1 MGQNPSTATDETPTS
16 ASSPSA
22 TAAHYRAFLLR
33 LHFYAGIF
41 VGPFLLV
48 AAISGGLYAIA
59 PSIEQFA
66 YRDTLRTHSSG
77 EMVPVA
83 EQVRAAQSER
93 PDLTVTAVRPAA
105 KAGETT
111 RVMFDDPA
119 LGESE
124 RHAVFIDPVTAA
136 SRGQLTVYGSSG
148 ALPLRTW
155 IDQLHRSLHLG
166 EPGRIYSE
174 LAASWLWLIAL
185 AGVLL
190 WGGRYRRMSRRGG
203 TKPRLLT
210 VDRTAGGRA
219 RTLNWHGAVGLWI
232 AVGLLFLSATGLTW
246 SRFAGDNVTAL
257 RSALSWTT
265 PTVSTTV
272 NGAAQAST
280 PEHSS
285 GHEGHG
291 VTAAV
296 QHDGAPMV
304 DDIDRVLKAARDAG
318 VGGDVEVSIPRNPD
332 TAFTVAQTRQ
342 PWVMSNNAVAVDGPS
357 ARVTDV
363 SWFADWP
370 VAAKLSAWGIQLH
383 MGLLFGITNQLVLL
397 GLAVA
402 LVTVIVRGY
411 LLWWRRRPVGRVP
424 VGAVPRRGVLTG
436 LPPAAAVAVVLMS
449 AAVGWFVPLLG
460 ASLVAFVV
468 VDVALGWRQYR
479 RRRHQS

>member
-105 KAGETT
+105 KAGDTT

-219 RTLNWHGAVGLWI
+219 RT
-232 AVGLLFLSATGLTW
+232 
-246 SRFAGDNVTAL
+246 
-257 RSALSWTT
+257 
-265 PTVSTTV
+265 
-272 NGAAQAST
+272 
-280 PEHSS
+280 
-285 GHEGHG
+285 
-291 VTAAV
+291 
-296 QHDGAPMV
+296 
-304 DDIDRVLKAARDAG
+304 
-318 VGGDVEVSIPRNPD
+318 
-332 TAFTVAQTRQ
+332 
-342 PWVMSNNAVAVDGPS
+342 
-357 ARVTDV
+357 
-363 SWFADWP
+363 
-370 VAAKLSAWGIQLH
+370 
-383 MGLLFGITNQLVLL
+383 
-397 GLAVA
+397 
-402 LVTVIVRGY
+402 
-411 LLWWRRRPVGRVP
+411 
-424 VGAVPRRGVLTG
+424 
-436 LPPAAAVAVVLMS
+436 
-449 AAVGWFVPLLG
+449 
-460 ASLVAFVV
+460 
-468 VDVALGWRQYR
+468 
-479 RRRHQS
+479 